1 MASDLTHELN
11 QLLSDYHIYYQ
22 NTRGFH
28 WNIKGK
34 NFFELHRQ
42 FEELYTEALQTID
55 ELAERI
61 LTIGGQPLHTFA
73 DYMGATNLAV
83 HKDIAVDV
91 EAVKAV
97 HHQLG
102 QLVEQE
108 SKVKEMAVAADDQE
122 TEDMMI
128 ALINGQ
134 QKTRW
139 MLEAWLG

>member
-1 MASDLTHELN
+1 MASDLTKELN

-34 NFFELHRQ
+34 NFFELHRK

-61 LTIGGQPLHTFA
+61 LTIGGQPLHTFT
-73 DYMGATNLAV
+73 DYLETTNLTA
-83 HKDIAVDV
+83 HKNVAVDV
-91 EAVKAV
+91 DAVRAV
-97 HHQLG
+97 HDQLG

-139 MLEAWLG
+139 MLEAWLA

>member
-1 MASDLTHELN
+1 MASDLTKELN

-34 NFFELHRQ
+34 NFFELHRK
-42 FEELYTEALQTID
+42 FEELYTDALQTID

-73 DYMGATNLAV
+73 DYMQTTNLAA
-83 HKDIAVDV
+83 HKNVTVDV
-91 EAVKAV
+91 DAVRAV
-97 HHQLG
+97 HDQLG

>member
-1 MASDLTHELN
+1 MASDLTKELN

-28 WNIKGK
+28 WNIRGK
-34 NFFELHRQ
+34 NFFELHRK

-61 LTIGGQPLHTFA
+61 LTIGGQPMHTFT
-73 DYMGATNLAV
+73 DYTETSTLKAHKNVAVDDEAVRAV
-83 HKDIAVDV
+83 H
-91 EAVKAV
+91 E
-97 HHQLG
+97 QLG

-108 SKVKEMAVAADDQE
+108 SKVKEMAVAVDDQE
-122 TEDMMI
+122 TEDMMV